1 MRKEIKNILSKGV
14 TAVINRTL
22 ISSANSSS
30 SFYMNHKLS
39 VLYFVNLS
47 FQYQTLNDMCF
58 DQLMIH

>member
-30 SFYMNHKLS
+30 SFYMNQPEEPVALKK
-39 VLYFVNLS
+39 FKKAR
-47 FQYQTLNDMCF
+47 
-58 DQLMIH
+58 

>member
-30 SFYMNHKLS
+30 SFYLNQPEEP
-39 VLYFVNLS
+39 V
-47 FQYQTLNDMCF
+47 TLKKF
-58 DQLMIH
+58 KKVR